1 MFTSSSLTIII
12 LLNVSIIL
20 ISIAYAIL
28 VSNHNKLTV
37 STVMYIAGTVFATV
51 AVIVLIIN
59 FKTSNSDQTAT
70 IQSPTPISTPNVS
83 HMINLSPTPQKCYWL
98 DEFSPIISQP
108 ENFSLKHWD
117 DGASFCVEGKLYQHG
132 IGMLI
137 NGSSAEELSID
148 PNLKYRNDCREAY
161 IEYPL
166 HSKYSSFTFS
176 IGAENGD
183 PTCFGDQATNGVART
198 KISSGSGDL
207 LFDTSWVDYRYSNY
221 EITLDI
227 SSVDILRI
235 TYCVSGTE
243 ASNKLKNPLRFAIV
257 DPILILKS
265 DVE

>member
-1 MFTSSSLTIII
+1 MNTSSSLTIII
-12 LLNVSIIL
+12 LLNISIIL

-28 VSNHNKLTV
+28 VRKLKK
-37 STVMYIAGTVFATV
+37 STASTLMYIAGTAFATV
-51 AVIVLIIN
+51 AVVVLTYSYI
-59 FKTSNSDQTAT
+59 TSDSNQTAT
-70 IQSPTPISTPNVS
+70 IQSPPPISTPNVS

-98 DEFSPIISQP
+98 DEFSPILNQP
-108 ENFSLKHWD
+108 ENFQLKHWD
-117 DGASFCVEGKLYQHG
+117 DDSSFCVESKLYQHG

-148 PNLKYRNDCREAY
+148 PNLKYRDDCREAY

-183 PTCFGDQATNGVART
+183 PTYFGDQATNGVART
-198 KISSGSGDL
+198 KISSESGDL

-243 ASNKLKNPLRFAIV
+243 GSDKIKNPLRFVIV

-265 DVE
+265 DAE